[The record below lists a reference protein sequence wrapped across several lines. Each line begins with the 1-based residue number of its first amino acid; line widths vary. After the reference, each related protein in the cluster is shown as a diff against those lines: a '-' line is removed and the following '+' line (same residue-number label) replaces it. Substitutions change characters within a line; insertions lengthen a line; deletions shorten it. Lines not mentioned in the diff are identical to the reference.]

1 MNMVEYLKNPK
12 KPYHF
17 ESSNSFCDLKKIEKA
32 KSIVQKKL
40 TMKKAD
46 IQQLEAIV
54 KLEKLRYKLAKD
66 EIELIQ
72 YKELVKN
79 IDVDFF
85 KENNL
90 DIFENTEVH
99 DDFYY
104 YLNEEYK

>member
-1 MNMVEYLKNPK
+1 MNIVEYSKDRY

-17 ESSNSFCDLKKIEKA
+17 ESSENFCDLKKIEKA
-32 KSIVQKKL
+32 KSIVIKKRAM
-40 TMKKAD
+40 TKAE
-46 IQQLEAIV
+46 IRQLEAIV
-54 KLEKLRYKLAKD
+54 KLEILRYKLAKE

-85 KENNL
+85 REDNL

-104 YLNEEYK
+104 YLNEEYR

>member
-1 MNMVEYLKNPK
+1 MKEYLKDPK

-17 ESSNSFCDLKKIEKA
+17 ESSNNFCDLKKIEKA

-40 TMKKAD
+40 EMKKVD
-46 IQQLEAIV
+46 IQQLETII
-54 KLEKLRYKLAKD
+54 KLEQLRYKLAKD
-66 EIELIQ
+66 EIELTQ
-72 YKELVKN
+72 YKELVKK

-85 KENNL
+85 KENNI

-99 DDFYY
+99 DEFYY